1 MKNAK
6 KFSLLVL
13 AIAVSVTLYSL
24 VSRHICF
31 AGSSAEPGDP
41 PSAIKGLDYG
51 LYEDA
56 LSRFLDDRGMVN
68 YRQLKNGRGELD
80 QFTETLGA
88 LSQSTYQNWNQA
100 EQLSFWINAYNALTL
115 KAVIDHYPIQ
125 ASFFKSLVYPKN
137 SIRQIPGVWDELNF
151 PVLGRQLT
159 LNDIEHQIIRKE
171 FPEPRIHLALVC
183 ASGGCPPLRGEP
195 YRGET
200 LETQLEDQA
209 KVFLS
214 DPEKFRIDREQNRI
228 YLSAIFDWFKQDFA
242 EKYTT
247 ETGFQGGTDA
257 ERPVLKFISSY
268 LHEQDAQYLREGK
281 YKIEYLD
288 YDWSLNEQ

>member
-68 YRQLKNGRGELD
+68 YRQLKNDRGELD

-151 PVLGRQLT
+151 QVLGRQLT

-228 YLSAIFDWFKQDFA
+228 YLSAIFDWFKQDFT

-268 LHEQDAQYLREGK
+268 LNEQDAQYLREGK

>member
-80 QFTETLGA
+80 RFTETLGA

-137 SIRQIPGVWDELNF
+137 SIRQIPGVCDELNF

-257 ERPVLKFISSY
+257 ERPVLKFISSH
-268 LHEQDAQYLREGK
+268 LNEQDAQYLREGK

>member
-1 MKNAK
+1 M
-6 KFSLLVL
+6 
-13 AIAVSVTLYSL
+13 
-24 VSRHICF
+24 
-31 AGSSAEPGDP
+31 
-41 PSAIKGLDYG
+41 
-51 LYEDA
+51 
-56 LSRFLDDRGMVN
+56 
-68 YRQLKNGRGELD
+68 
-80 QFTETLGA
+80 
-88 LSQSTYQNWNQA
+88 
-100 EQLSFWINAYNALTL
+100 
-115 KAVIDHYPIQ
+115 
-125 ASFFKSLVYPKN
+125 LVYPKN

-228 YLSAIFDWFKQDFA
+228 YLSAIFDWFKQDFT

-268 LHEQDAQYLREGK
+268 LNEQDAQYLREGK